1 MSTEKLPDGWTRVKF
16 GDVVRN
22 SNENSRDLVAD
33 GIDRVIGLDHLDPGS
48 LRLLRWDH
56 LADLPDG
63 TTFTRKFKP
72 GQVLFGKRRAY
83 QRKVAVPDFEGVCSG
98 DILVFEPVDKR
109 MLAEFLPY
117 VVQSDGFFDHALG
130 TSAGSLSP
138 RTKWVELAKY
148 EFALPPIDEQRQL
161 CGAMRSIDTAISGYA
176 KVAQLTRSWIS
187 SYFYEQVAD
196 CERIRLGD
204 VAAVELG
211 RQRAPKY
218 ESGSN
223 MLHYVR
229 AANVKH
235 GRLVLDDVLRMHF
248 EPDEVS
254 RLKLRRGDVLV
265 TEGCGSLTEIGA
277 NAVWHD
283 DLPGDVCFQN
293 TVLRLR
299 SRGQLLDPVF
309 LQLWAEQAYV
319 HGEFAEIATGTSIY
333 HLGAKRTAE
342 MQLPL
347 PSIEQQRQIVG
358 VVDAARKTVSGAQTS
373 GERLRAFRRTY
384 LRDTLMRGGLHV

>member
-1 MSTEKLPDGWTRVKF
+1 MKTGNLHDGWTCVKL
-16 GDVVRN
+16 GDVVKRTSKQCIPELN
-22 SNENSRDLVAD
+22 A
-33 GIDRVIGLDHLDPGS
+33 RVRWIGADHLDEGDLSVRRWSTTDDPMFPPTFKFAVPSGS
-48 LRLLRWDH
+48 
-56 LADLPDG
+56 
-63 TTFTRKFKP
+63 
-72 GQVLFGKRRAY
+72 VLVHSRNP
-83 QRKVAVPDFEGVCSG
+83 RKVA
-98 DILVFEPVDKR
+98 ILRFDAITGEKLFCLSPVDQAELDSHF
-109 MLAEFLPY
+109 LAIQL
-117 VVQSDGFFDHALG
+117 QSDHFLEFVGRWLSGSVNKFLNWTAL
-130 TSAGSLSP
+130 A
-138 RTKWVELAKY
+138 RY

-161 CGAMRSIDTAISGYA
+161 CGAMRSIDAAISGYA